1 MASRALSRQI
11 RSASSR
17 PLKSVSAVQRRT
29 LVQAARQLA
38 RPTLAA
44 AQNQVSAQQVR
55 GLKMIDFAQNGELEK
70 VHERSEWPSEKLHE
84 YFKDQTFALIGY
96 GSQVFNSSGYG
107 QGLNLRD
114 NGLNVIIGVRKDGAS
129 WKAAQEDGWVPG
141 ETLFD
146 VDEAISKGDI
156 VMNLLSD
163 AAQSETWPHIKP
175 LITPGKTLYFSH
187 GFSVVFKDLTKV
199 DVPEG
204 VDVVLVAPKGSG
216 RTVRSLFKEGRGIN
230 SSFAVFQDVT
240 GSAYEKATAIGV
252 AIGSGYLYETTF
264 EKEVYSDLY
273 GERGCLMG
281 GIHGMFLAQYEV
293 LRERGHTPSEAF
305 NETVEEATQ
314 SLYPLIGKYGM
325 DYMYDAC
332 STTARRGALDWSPK
346 FKDALKPVFNDLYDS
361 VKNGT
366 ETKRSLEFNGQP
378 DYRAKFEIEL
388 QAIRDLEIWK
398 AGKEVRKLRPENR
411 E

>member
-1 MASRALSRQI
+1 MSSRSFARAI
-11 RSASSR
+11 ATVRSAGKAGSAR
-17 PLKSVSAVQRRT
+17 GARSAVQQRS
-29 LVQAARQLA
+29 LSVAARPVLA
-38 RPTLAA
+38 RRASPAVFSQT
-44 AQNQVSAQQVR
+44 R
-55 GLKMIDFAQNGELEK
+55 GLKMIDFTGEGDLEK
-70 VHERSEWPSEKLHE
+70 VHERSEWPVEKLHS

-96 GSQVFNSSGYG
+96 GSQGYG

-114 NGLNVIIGVRKDGAS
+114 NGMNVIIGVRKGGAS
-129 WKAAQEDGWVPG
+129 WTAAQEDGWVPG
-141 ETLFD
+141 ETLFS
-146 VDEAISKGDI
+146 VEEAIEKGDI

-163 AAQSETWPHIKP
+163 AAQSETWPALKP

-230 SSFAVFQDVT
+230 SSFAIWQDVSGT
-240 GSAYEKATAIGV
+240 AYEKATAIGV

-293 LRERGHTPSEAF
+293 LRERGHTASEAF

-332 STTARRGALDWSPK
+332 STTARRGALDWSPR

-361 VKNGT
+361 VKVGA
-366 ETKRSLEFNGQP
+366 ETQRSLDFNSQP
-378 DYRAKFEIEL
+378 DYRAKFEVEL

-398 AGKEVRKLRPENR
+398 AGKEVRKLRPENN